1 LNLYFKEE
9 NTNKGKIKKM
19 ENILKI
25 EGYELL
31 NQKVYRV
38 LKEAIV
44 KGFLE
49 PGTKLLENKIA
60 EKMQVSRTPVREAMQ
75 KLLAEGYVKTTPNQ
89 TIVVTKVSPEDIK
102 EVLQIRGVLEGLAAR
117 IAAKKIS
124 RQEIDELEN
133 VVAQMSLH
141 VTKENLSSYCK
152 VDDEFHDLI
161 LNICGNKWIIQIR
174 DNLGSFIYRSR
185 IKSLSVP
192 GRLKRSLEEHRKIM
206 ESLKKHNSEEA
217 DRLSQ
222 IHMENTVINILKNVV
237 VVKEEDRD
245 KNE

>member
-1 LNLYFKEE
+1 MNLHLKEE
-9 NTNKGKIKKM
+9 NTNTGRNKKM
-19 ENILKI
+19 ENNLKI

-38 LKEAIV
+38 LKESII

-60 EKMQVSRTPVREAMQ
+60 EEMHVSRTPVREAMQ
-75 KLLAEGYVKTTPNQ
+75 KLVAEGFVKTNPNQ
-89 TIVVTKVSPEDIK
+89 TMVVTEVSLEDVK

-117 IAAKKIS
+117 IAAKKIN

-141 VTKENLSSYCK
+141 VTKENLSSYCQ
-152 VDDEFHDLI
+152 VDDEFHNLI

-174 DNLGSFIYRSR
+174 DNLGSFIYRFR

-192 GRLKRSLEEHRKIM
+192 GRLKHSLEEHQAIM
-206 ESLKKHNSEEA
+206 ESLKKHDLAEA

-222 IHMENTVINILKNVV
+222 IHMENTLINILKNVV
-237 VVKEEDRD
+237 KEKDRD